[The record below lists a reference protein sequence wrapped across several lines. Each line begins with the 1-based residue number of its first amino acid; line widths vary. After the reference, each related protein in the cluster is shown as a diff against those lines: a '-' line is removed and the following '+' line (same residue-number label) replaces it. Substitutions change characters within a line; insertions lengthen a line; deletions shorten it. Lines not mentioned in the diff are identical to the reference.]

1 MSPRPLHAVPARTG
15 TTLRSTLLCSLCAS
29 LLVACPTRHLYP
41 DGSDLTGQL
50 EREVIALQ
58 QTVRALEYQVQTCGS
73 NAEADTMYQELH
85 QLLGGGEEVTIDRE
99 GNITLLGLPAD
110 FLFSRGTDLRDEAAM
125 TLDLLATAL
134 KVHSEHTVVL
144 EGHTDDLAPSGDLRR
159 LYGDNWILSFAR
171 AEAVMMALTQR
182 FGVEGHRFTIQ
193 ARASYDPVA
202 TNDTV
207 AGQRKNRR
215 VVARIIPPSRPVIPE

>member
-1 MSPRPLHAVPARTG
+1 MTRPLGATALALLLTG
-15 TTLRSTLLCSLCAS
+15 
-29 LLVACPTRHLYP
+29 CPTPHRYP

-58 QTVRALEYQVQTCGS
+58 QTVRSLEYRVQTCGTD
-73 NAEADTMYQELH
+73 AAADTMYQELH
-85 QLLGGGEEVTIDRE
+85 QLLGADDDIAIDRQ
-99 GNITLLGLPAD
+99 GNVTLLVLPAD

-125 TLDLLATAL
+125 TLDLVATAL
-134 KVHSEHTVVL
+134 NVNSEHTVIL

-159 LYGDNWILSFAR
+159 LYADNWVLSFAR

-182 FGVEGHRFTIQ
+182 FGVESRRFTIQ
-193 ARASYDPVA
+193 ARASYDPIA

-215 VVARIIPPSRPVIPE
+215 VVVRIIPPTRPVIPD